1 MVEDGASAV
10 ASEVNALGV
19 KIDGLAELTAAQGK
33 ATDLRIEHLEKDVW
47 GDGNKGGLRGILG
60 TQHVRIGHIETHIET
75 ERSRMSDKAMIALA
89 VFLSFAGLG
98 VFAVCKVV
106 FMDGA

>member
-1 MVEDGASAV
+1 MAEDGASAV

-33 ATDLRIEHLEKDVW
+33 ATSQRIEHLEKDLW
-47 GDGNKGGLRGILG
+47 GDGNRGGLRNIAGV
-60 TQHVRIGHIETHIET
+60 HHSRIEALEG
-75 ERSRMSDKAMIALA
+75 ERSRMSDKAMIAWA